1 MKACV
6 QKIFPESNCI
16 EMPFSDG
23 GEGALSVLEKFAQGK
38 IIHCTCTDALKRPI
52 KAPYFAFNDGKSVW
66 IELSQTAGLTQ
77 LLAHER
83 NPMITSTWGTGLMI
97 RHAISNGFTKIFLGI
112 GGSATHDLGTGIVAA
127 LGGCFLNPKGEI
139 LPLGGGALRYFNQL
153 DRSALDTKI
162 SETQW
167 VIACDV
173 LNPLIGPEGAAHTY
187 AQQKGASADEV
198 EQLEAGSQ
206 NVALK
211 IFQQTGVAIETLEGG
226 GAAGGVSAGL
236 YGMLNARIRNG
247 FELLSEKTPL
257 KKTLQSVDLVLTG
270 EGHFDGQS
278 RFGKLPFQVAQLTL
292 NKKIPTLI
300 FAGKT
305 SLEDNRLFPHVRA
318 FQTTP
323 KHMRLEDAMK
333 NAQQNLEEKL
343 YEVLSSLKNNFPSP

>member
-6 QKIFPESNCI
+6 QEVFPKSRCI

-23 GEGALSVLEKFAQGK
+23 GEGALSVLEKYAQGE
-38 IIHCTCTDALKRPI
+38 IIHCTCTDAIKRPI
-52 KAPYFAFNDGKSVW
+52 KAPYFAFDDGKSVW

-77 LLAHER
+77 LQPHER
-83 NPMITSTWGTGLMI
+83 NPMITSTWGTGKMI
-97 RHAISNGFTKIFLGI
+97 QHALNNGFTKIFLGI

-127 LGGCFLNPKGEI
+127 LGGRFLNQKGEI
-139 LPLGGGALRYFNQL
+139 LPLGGGALRYFNRL
-153 DRSALDTKI
+153 DRSTLDSKI
-162 SETQW
+162 SQVQW

-187 AQQKGASADEV
+187 AQQKGASAQEI
-198 EQLEAGSQ
+198 EQLEAASQ
-206 NVALK
+206 HLALQ
-211 IFQQTGVAIETLEGG
+211 IHQQTGVSIEKLEGG

-270 EGHFDGQS
+270 EGHFDSQS

-305 SLEDNRLFPHVRA
+305 SLIDNSFFPHIRV

-323 KHMRLEDAMK
+323 KYMSLKDAMK

-343 YEVLSSLKNNFPSP
+343 YEVLSSLKK